1 MQWSYCA
8 ACLFVCFKNLLN
20 HSLILIFRSF
30 FSNNTKQTNSCLY
43 LASKFFPERC
53 GGYNRHNNSE
63 EDDVTTTATATAAA
77 LELFLSKHSICLCD
91 DDNDL
96 EMALACQHAYLPDI
110 SSQSMMDITQK
121 YPKHFTIPFA
131 TTTTTTTTTN
141 DDNDDDKNDNS
152 ADDVDDDTDG
162 GPTSVVKK
170 GTTEATDLA
179 LSMIIERLKLR
190 RFDSN

>member
-1 MQWSYCA
+1 M
-8 ACLFVCFKNLLN
+8 
-20 HSLILIFRSF
+20 
-30 FSNNTKQTNSCLY
+30 
-43 LASKFFPERC
+43 P
-53 GGYNRHNNSE
+53 
-63 EDDVTTTATATAAA
+63 TAVA

-131 TTTTTTTTTN
+131 TSTTTTTIN
-141 DDNDDDKNDNS
+141 DDDDDDDKNDNNDD
-152 ADDVDDDTDG
+152 ADDVDDDTDD

>member
-1 MQWSYCA
+1 M
-8 ACLFVCFKNLLN
+8 
-20 HSLILIFRSF
+20 
-30 FSNNTKQTNSCLY
+30 
-43 LASKFFPERC
+43 P
-53 GGYNRHNNSE
+53 
-63 EDDVTTTATATAAA
+63 TAAG

-131 TTTTTTTTTN
+131 TTTTTTTTTTTN
-141 DDNDDDKNDNS
+141 DDNDKND
-152 ADDVDDDTDG
+152 DDDTDD

-179 LSMIIERLKLR
+179 LSMIMERLKLR

>member
-53 GGYNRHNNSE
+53 GGYNNRHNNSE
-63 EDDVTTTATATAAA
+63 EDDVTATTTVPTAAA

-131 TTTTTTTTTN
+131 TSTTTTTTN
-141 DDNDDDKNDNS
+141 DDNDKNDRNNNN
-152 ADDVDDDTDG
+152 DDTDDDH
-162 GPTSVVKK
+162 TSVVKK
-170 GTTEATDLA
+170 GTTDATDLA
-179 LSMIIERLKLR
+179 LSMIMERLKLR

>member
-1 MQWSYCA
+1 
-8 ACLFVCFKNLLN
+8 
-20 HSLILIFRSF
+20 
-30 FSNNTKQTNSCLY
+30 
-43 LASKFFPERC
+43 
-53 GGYNRHNNSE
+53 
-63 EDDVTTTATATAAA
+63 
-77 LELFLSKHSICLCD
+77 
-91 DDNDL
+91 
-96 EMALACQHAYLPDI
+96 MALACQHAYLPDI

-131 TTTTTTTTTN
+131 TTTTTTTINDDDDHDKNDGNNNN
-141 DDNDDDKNDNS
+141 DDNNDDD
-152 ADDVDDDTDG
+152 DD

>member
-1 MQWSYCA
+1 
-8 ACLFVCFKNLLN
+8 
-20 HSLILIFRSF
+20 
-30 FSNNTKQTNSCLY
+30 
-43 LASKFFPERC
+43 
-53 GGYNRHNNSE
+53 
-63 EDDVTTTATATAAA
+63 
-77 LELFLSKHSICLCD
+77 
-91 DDNDL
+91 
-96 EMALACQHAYLPDI
+96 MALACQHAYLPDI

-131 TTTTTTTTTN
+131 TTTTTTTT
-141 DDNDDDKNDNS
+141 NDDDYDDKTDKTDNDNN
-152 ADDVDDDTDG
+152 DDDDDDDTDD

>member
-1 MQWSYCA
+1 M
-8 ACLFVCFKNLLN
+8 
-20 HSLILIFRSF
+20 
-30 FSNNTKQTNSCLY
+30 
-43 LASKFFPERC
+43 P
-53 GGYNRHNNSE
+53 
-63 EDDVTTTATATAAA
+63 TAAA

-131 TTTTTTTTTN
+131 TTTTTN
-141 DDNDDDKNDNS
+141 DDDHDDKNDNDNNN
-152 ADDVDDDTDG
+152 DDDDDDTDD

-179 LSMIIERLKLR
+179 LSMIMERLKLR